1 MFPNLSFLLNRVRTL
16 PRSHA
21 ETEQAF
27 SMLTDTITSKINRL
41 GIRTVNSICV
51 TQYASRARNETART
65 TRVTWKYFNLMDS
78 ANLYKPALKEY
89 REKD

>member
-51 TQYASRARNETART
+51 TQ
-65 TRVTWKYFNLMDS
+65 
-78 ANLYKPALKEY
+78 
-89 REKD
+89 